1 MLPNFLSF
9 KPNLSIMKKIV
20 FLYLFAFSATFF
32 SQKKIPNIN
41 VTTLKGKSVSIES
54 QLSKNKVTV
63 LAFWATWCVPCI
75 NELDAISDV
84 YEDWQEETSVD
95 LIAISTDD
103 SRTQKRIKPMIN
115 GKGWEYQILLDK
127 NQELKRALNITL
139 IPHVVVL
146 KGYEIVYRHTGF
158 APGAEDELYE
168 MIKKHSK

>member
-1 MLPNFLSF
+1 M
-9 KPNLSIMKKIV
+9 MKKIV
-20 FLYLFAFSATFF
+20 LLFLVALTSTCF
-32 SQKKIPNIN
+32 SQKNIPNIKI
-41 VTTLKGKSVSIES
+41 TTLKGKSVSIKS
-54 QLSKNKVTV
+54 QLSKDKVTV

-146 KGYEIVYRHTGF
+146 KGNEIVYRHTGY
-158 APGAEDELYE
+158 APGAEEELYE
-168 MIKKHSK
+168 IIKKHSK

>member
-1 MLPNFLSF
+1 M
-9 KPNLSIMKKIV
+9 MKKIV
-20 FLYLFAFSATFF
+20 LLFLVALTSTCF
-32 SQKKIPNIN
+32 SQKNIPNIKI
-41 VTTLKGKSVSIES
+41 TTLKGKSVSIKS
-54 QLSKNKVTV
+54 QLSKDKVTV

-84 YEDWQEETSVD
+84 YEDWQEETGVAI
-95 LIAISTDD
+95 IAMSTDD

-115 GKGWEYQILLDK
+115 GKGWDYQILLDK

-146 KGYEIVYRHTGF
+146 KGNEIVFRHTGY

-168 MIKKHSK
+168 VIKKHSK